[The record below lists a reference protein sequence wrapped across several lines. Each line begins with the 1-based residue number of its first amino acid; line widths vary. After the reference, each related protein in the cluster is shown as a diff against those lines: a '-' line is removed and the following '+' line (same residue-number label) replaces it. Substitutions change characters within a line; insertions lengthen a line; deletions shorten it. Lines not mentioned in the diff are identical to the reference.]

1 MVIRKGTLVPGSDH
15 RILQSVPTSHRDL
28 LTARGT
34 AVFTTI
40 DRYGRPQSTAVWYL
54 VDHDGLLKLSSTANR
69 QKLKN
74 LRANS
79 SCSLFLIDPADTHRT
94 LEIRA
99 EAELVAD
106 PDHADITRFA
116 QAYGIEPS
124 RLITGDRHTIVLR
137 PRRIVINPPSG

>member
-1 MVIRKGTLVPGSDH
+1 MPGNDHGILPTVP
-15 RILQSVPTSHRDL
+15 ISHRDL

-40 DRYGRPQSTAVWYL
+40 DRYSRPQSTAVWYL

-74 LRANS
+74 LRANPA
-79 SCSLFLIDPADTHRT
+79 CSLFLIDPADSHRT

-99 EAELVAD
+99 DAELVAD
-106 PDHADITRFA
+106 PDNADITRFA

-124 RLITGDRHTIVLR
+124 RLVADDRHTIVLR
-137 PRRIVINPPSG
+137 PRRIVINPPSQ